1 MIRVST
7 QIPLPRFLLVPGVS
21 YYDRCNTSTRTP
33 KWCGVLLV
41 RRLLIFLVTPL
52 LEVLVGR
59 SPRASTRY
67 LMVLVGNG
75 FRTRVLL
82 GES

>member
-21 YYDRCNTSTRTP
+21 YDRCNTRTP
-33 KWCGVLLV
+33 KWCGVLV